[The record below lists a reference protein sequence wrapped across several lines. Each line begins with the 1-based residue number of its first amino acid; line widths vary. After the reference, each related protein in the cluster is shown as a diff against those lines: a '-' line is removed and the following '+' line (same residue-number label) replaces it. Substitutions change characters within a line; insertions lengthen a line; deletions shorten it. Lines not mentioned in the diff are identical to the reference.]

1 LAAPTAQRKAVTIN
15 IAAKPLSPMVMD
27 FELEAWLM
35 RVLSQGHRSN
45 NHSPEGRGLIRINI
59 LRSGGRRQDRAHR
72 F

>member
-1 LAAPTAQRKAVTIN
+1 
-15 IAAKPLSPMVMD
+15 MVMD